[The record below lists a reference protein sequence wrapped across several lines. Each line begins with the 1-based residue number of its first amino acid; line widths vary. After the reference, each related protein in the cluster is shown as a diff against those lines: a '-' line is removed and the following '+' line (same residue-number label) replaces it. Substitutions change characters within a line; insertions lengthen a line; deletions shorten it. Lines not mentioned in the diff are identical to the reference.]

1 MHNMYEAYKHMYQA
15 IGVKDVNLIL
25 PPPQPPVPTDP
36 ATENIMAMSGKPFQ
50 AFPGQDH
57 RAHIDTHH
65 AFMGT
70 NMARNNPMVLAAL
83 VKNIFEHIALMAQ
96 EQVELEFREELV
108 KREKLMRE
116 EAKNQK
122 IQSKYSL
129 SKKPMH
135 ELYNDID
142 YEKKTPVSGM
152 GGHGGPVDAMRR
164 GAKK

>member
-1 MHNMYEAYKHMYQA
+1 M
-15 IGVKDVNLIL
+15 
-25 PPPQPPVPTDP
+25 
-36 ATENIMAMSGKPFQ
+36 TEKKTMWNGGKTNEYNEMIRESE
-50 AFPGQDH
+50 DYYDT
-57 RAHIDTHH
+57 IDSE
-65 AFMGT
+65 
-70 NMARNNPMVLAAL
+70 
-83 VKNIFEHIALMAQ
+83 I
-96 EQVELEFREELV
+96 EFREDLV

-152 GGHGGPVDAMRR
+152 GGVQR
-164 GAKK
+164 KK